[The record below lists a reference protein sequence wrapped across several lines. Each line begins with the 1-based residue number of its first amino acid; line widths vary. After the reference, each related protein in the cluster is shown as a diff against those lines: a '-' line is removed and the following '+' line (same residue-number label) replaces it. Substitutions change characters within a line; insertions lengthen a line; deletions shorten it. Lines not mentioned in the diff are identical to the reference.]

1 VVCCVNDC
9 YLRAI
14 ALEKALVEEITQVLV
29 SYATNM
35 PIVAFMMW
43 QLERQRAD
51 YIDRIDRKDALI
63 DRMLERERSITDK
76 AIGVVLQK

>member
-1 VVCCVNDC
+1 MEPLFD
-9 YLRAI
+9 
-14 ALEKALVEEITQVLV
+14 VLV

-35 PIVAFMMW
+35 PIIAFMMW

-51 YIDRIDRKDALI
+51 YIHRIDRKDAII

-76 AIGVVLQK
+76 AIDVVLQK

>member
-1 VVCCVNDC
+1 
-9 YLRAI
+9 
-14 ALEKALVEEITQVLV
+14 LESIYDVLV

-35 PIVAFMMW
+35 PIIAFMLY

-51 YIDRIDRKDALI
+51 YLSRIDRKDAII

-76 AIGVVLQK
+76 AIDVVLQK

>member
-1 VVCCVNDC
+1 MESIYD
-9 YLRAI
+9 
-14 ALEKALVEEITQVLV
+14 VLV

-35 PIVAFMMW
+35 PIIAFMLY

-51 YIDRIDRKDALI
+51 YLSRIDRKDAII

-76 AIGVVLQK
+76 AIDVVLQK